1 MERRMRRAL
10 EEIGF
15 APGLAPAAD
24 VYETADEFVV
34 EVEAPGYD
42 EKELS
47 IEVWD
52 HTLADEGFRWFSETT
67 EEKRKAFALHERL
80 ERAFERRLRPPQRGG
95 HRACEGGLQQGRARS
110 ARSEAAGREG
120 ERGRDQQSVTRPGPG
135 SGTTPLSGRQ
145 EEAFERANPKGGPT
159 MTDNRVHV
167 VVIGAGVAGS
177 GDGARAECDRP

>member
-1 MERRMRRAL
+1 MTIVRWTPFTELDSMERRMRRAL

-47 IEVWD
+47 IEVSD
-52 HTLADEGFRWFSETT
+52 HTLAIKGSRSETT

-80 ERAFERRLRPPQRGG
+80 ERAFERRFDLP
-95 HRACEGGLQQGRARS
+95 
-110 ARSEAAGREG
+110 SEADTEHVKAVFSKGVLE
-120 ERGRDQQSVTRPGPG
+120 V
-135 SGTTPLSGRQ
+135 
-145 EEAFERANPKGGPT
+145 RAQKLPAAK
-159 MTDNRVHV
+159 
-167 VVIGAGVAGS
+167 AKEVAINK
-177 GDGARAECDRP
+177 A